1 MKHLVVYSTLTGNT
15 RMIAEA
21 VFKSLPE
28 PKEIF
33 NIETAPQP
41 DSYDFIAVG
50 FWVDRGSADA
60 KSKKYMEGIKG
71 KKVGIFGTLG
81 AYPNSRHAME
91 TLENVRAMLVGNE
104 LLGEFICQGRVDPEL
119 LKRMPQDGPHAMT
132 DERKERLAEAARHP
146 NETDCR
152 YAQNAFREMLKED
165 AQSETGLSKTGI
177 RKMTEPEIE
186 QTVKKLNW
194 ASICTVTPGGS
205 PYAIEAT
212 PFFDEDK
219 ICFMINPKGTTAKN
233 IRANPDV
240 LIKFTQ
246 TTIGLLNWLGI
257 SCFGKGEFIQN
268 KDALRRG
275 WELLG
280 SVMKTDYTK
289 AADKF
294 CTNPQD
300 SPLLSIKVEQ
310 MTGRCNFKSGLQ

>member
-1 MKHLVVYSTLTGNT
+1 
-15 RMIAEA
+15 
-21 VFKSLPE
+21 
-28 PKEIF
+28 
-33 NIETAPQP
+33 
-41 DSYDFIAVG
+41 
-50 FWVDRGSADA
+50 
-60 KSKKYMEGIKG
+60 
-71 KKVGIFGTLG
+71 
-81 AYPNSRHAME
+81 
-91 TLENVRAMLVGNE
+91 
-104 LLGEFICQGRVDPEL
+104 
-119 LKRMPQDGPHAMT
+119 
-132 DERKERLAEAARHP
+132 
-146 NETDCR
+146 
-152 YAQNAFREMLKED
+152 MLKED

-212 PFFDEDK
+212 PFFDKDK